1 MRPEEHKHDRTTS
14 KDDPLCA
21 RSTVPAMPARHIDW
35 EGDRPPALAL
45 RTLAVV
51 LLSIGAGVLAA
62 AIVLPI
68 WLPGLSASLRGPELK
83 VFWYLSRA
91 SALVAYGLLWLSML
105 CGLLL
110 TNRLAQVWPGGRAA
124 FEVHQH
130 ASLLG
135 LGFALLHALL
145 LLGDRYIEA
154 TPAHILVPFGYTH
167 YATVWVGLG
176 QIGLYGLAAIGLS
189 FYIKPWIGRRL
200 WRGVH
205 FLSFAVFVLAL
216 LHSITSGS
224 DSGSPWAQ
232 RMYWVSGAS
241 VLFLTIYR
249 VLVSAGDGK
258 RRAMSASQQSVTSPK
273 VQSNVGT
280 FHTPD
285 SAVS

>member
-1 MRPEEHKHDRTTS
+1 MRS
-14 KDDPLCA
+14 KDGPLRA
-21 RSTVPAMPARHIDW
+21 RSTAPAAPARHIDW
-35 EGDRPPALAL
+35 EGDRPPALEL
-45 RTLAVV
+45 RTLVVV

-62 AIVLPI
+62 VIVLPV
-68 WLPGLSASLRGPELK
+68 WLPSLSDSLSGPEPK

-110 TNRLAQVWPGGRAA
+110 TNRLAQVWPGGRVA
-124 FEVHQH
+124 FDVHQH

-135 LGFALLHALL
+135 LGFALFHALI

-154 TPAHILVPFGYTH
+154 TPAHVLVPFAYTS

-189 FYIKPWIGRRL
+189 FYVKPWIGRRL
-200 WRGVH
+200 WRAVH

-216 LHSITSGS
+216 IHGIASGS
-224 DSGSPWAQ
+224 DSGSAWAQ
-232 RMYWVSGAS
+232 GMYWVSGAS

-249 VLVSAGDGK
+249 VLVSAGGGK
-258 RRAMSASQQSVTSPK
+258 RRAMSANRQSATSPR
-273 VQSNVGT
+273 VQ
-280 FHTPD
+280 PRAAD
-285 SAVS
+285 